1 MKMKKSNL
9 TKVFL
14 LIVLGLT
21 IVSCSKKDDTTNPT
35 NGEIA
40 GVWNCTAVNY
50 TGTTVTEYLG
60 QSITTDFTGEGYNVD
75 FTFTINE
82 NPNVATSNGS
92 YSIKLS
98 STTMGQTITQNIED
112 IDFNFTGEW
121 SKDGNTMTVTQG
133 GKSSDANIVKL
144 TDTELEFKIAN
155 VETIENSGMTATST
169 TNTTI
174 SFTK

>member
-1 MKMKKSNL
+1 
-9 TKVFL
+9 
-14 LIVLGLT
+14 
-21 IVSCSKKDDTTNPT
+21 
-35 NGEIA
+35 
-40 GVWNCTAVNY
+40 
-50 TGTTVTEYLG
+50 
-60 QSITTDFTGEGYNVD
+60 
-75 FTFTINE
+75 
-82 NPNVATSNGS
+82 
-92 YSIKLS
+92 
-98 STTMGQTITQNIED
+98 MGQTITQNIED